1 MTGRLLRPSLALP
14 ALGALALS
22 AALGAAQPLDE
33 ACLQRLPADRVSL
46 NLREASIPA
55 SLRLL
60 AQRYRLN
67 MLVTEDVKGT
77 ATLDFHQ
84 VPARDVLRAI
94 MEAGGLRCV
103 VAGEVL
109 RVSTADR
116 LRAEAEAAAKAA
128 EARVRADVEAQR
140 RAVETRRAEQ
150 EFEEIVARGPIREE
164 TIRLQYADA
173 EEVART
179 IQGILGLPPD
189 GTAAAIP
196 LPQLSQLYVP
206 SPPVN
211 IPDQPLPPAIAPIP
225 PPLPAPD
232 VVAKGLTVRAYKP
245 TNSIFLR
252 YYARDLE
259 RIRAL
264 IVERLDVPLPQVQIA
279 AQMVITTLN
288 DLQQLGVQWGGAGI
302 YSIDRRTAVVGSGFA
317 SDPPRTGPG
326 TPVVG
331 PPTSNSGF
339 TGSQLLP
346 VDPTTGLPVGGS
358 IVNLPTSLLPTVLGA
373 TPAAGLLLGI
383 IGQNFALNLAI
394 QALEVQGKARTLA
407 EPTAVTVENAR
418 AVIARG
424 FEVPFTSTPTQGVQN
439 VQFKE
444 ALLKLEVTPRVIRE
458 NGETKIRMKVVF
470 ENNEPDF
477 SRAVLT
483 GGNPPIFKRRQE
495 TEVLVRQGDRLVIG
509 GVTNEQAAN
518 TYRKVPWLG
527 DLPGLG
533 WLFKAREVSGNKE
546 ELIVIITPTVLSEAA
561 PRAAR

>member
-1 MTGRLLRPSLALP
+1 MPRPIRAAPPLVAAVLLATLT
-14 ALGALALS
+14 
-22 AALGAAQPLDE
+22 AAQPRED
-33 ACLQRLPADRVSL
+33 ACLERVPADRVSL
-46 NLREASIPA
+46 NLREASTQA
-55 SLRLL
+55 ALRLL
-60 AQRYRLN
+60 AQQYKVN
-67 MLVTEDVKGT
+67 LVVTDDVQGT
-77 ATLDFHQ
+77 TTVDLHR
-84 VPARDVLRAI
+84 VPARDVFRAI
-94 MEAGGLRCV
+94 MEAGGLRCT
-103 VAGEVL
+103 VAGEIL
-109 RVSTADR
+109 RVSTAAR
-116 LRAEAEAAAKAA
+116 LKAEGEEAARSA
-128 EARVRADVEAQR
+128 ETKVRADAETNRRLVEA
-140 RAVETRRAEQ
+140 RRAEQ
-150 EFEEIVARGPIREE
+150 ELEEAMSRGPIREE
-164 TIRLQYADA
+164 TIRLEYADA

-189 GTAAAIP
+189 GTMAPIA
-196 LPQLSQLYVP
+196 LSQLSQLYVP

-211 IPDQPLPPAIAPIP
+211 IPDQPVAPPTTPAAPPAS
-225 PPLPAPD
+225 PD

-245 TNSIFLR
+245 TNSIFIR

-264 IVERLDVPLPQVQIA
+264 IKGQLDVPLPQVQIA
-279 AQMVITTLN
+279 AQMVITSLN
-288 DLQQLGVQWGGAGI
+288 DLQQIGVQWGGAAA
-302 YSIDRRTAVVGSGFA
+302 YSIDGRTAVVGSGFA
-317 SDPPRTGPG
+317 QGPIRSGPG

-331 PPTSNSGF
+331 QPTNNPGF

-346 VDPTTGLPVGGS
+346 VDPSTGLPVGGS

-373 TPAAGLLLGI
+373 TPAGGLLLGI

-407 EPTAVTVENAR
+407 EPKAVTVENAK

-424 FEVPFTSTPTQGVQN
+424 FEVPFTSTPSQGIQN

-444 ALLKLEVTPRVIRE
+444 ALLKLEVTPRVIKE

-477 SRAVLT
+477 TRSVLT

-495 TEVLVRQGDRLVIG
+495 TEVLVKQGERLVIG
-509 GVTNEQAAN
+509 GVTSEQTAN

-533 WLFKAREVSGNKE
+533 WLFKAREINETRE
-546 ELIVIITPTVLSEAA
+546 ELIVILTPTVLAEAA
-561 PRAAR
+561 PRASR